1 MSVKERGPSQE
12 QEGQRQ
18 KETGSPRPQTRLRG
32 TEPVDRAWAWAWRA
46 DVLSLS
52 RLGARWLGLR
62 GLVSAAGDQEAG
74 RGPQALGVG
83 PWGGVLT
90 LVLGRPSCTGTTPTA
105 GQP

>member
-12 QEGQRQ
+12 QEGQRLE
-18 KETGSPRPQTRLRG
+18 ETGRPRPQTRLRG
-32 TEPVDRAWAWAWRA
+32 TEPVDRAWAWRA

-52 RLGARWLGLR
+52 RVGARWLGLR

-74 RGPQALGVG
+74 RGPRALGVG
-83 PWGGVLT
+83 PWAGVLT
-90 LVLGRPSCTGTTPTA
+90 PVLGRPSCTGTTPTA